1 MTFGTRRAGALAL
14 LLAAIGGTAQAQ
26 QVTGAAPDTTGQATV
41 APGAHRGAFELYGGL
56 GNQSPQLGILGEA
69 PGMSFGIVALRRTAA
84 LGAPPAPGQL
94 PRWEWTVD
102 LVPLARTSPPLVSLR
117 GTGRPCPTAR
127 LCVEPPDPRP
137 SGVHFPSGSAYGV
150 GITPVGVTRRFRRG
164 SMASPFVGV
173 NGGALYFDRH
183 APTTKS
189 SRFNF
194 TASAELGLRIGEVD
208 EPGLTIAYR
217 FHHISNAGTAGEN
230 PGLASHLITLGVH
243 RPRRAGNRRG

>member
-14 LLAAIGGTAQAQ
+14 LLALGGGAAHGQQAGGAEGGAGGTA
-26 QVTGAAPDTTGQATV
+26 VPDGT
-41 APGAHRGAFELYGGL
+41 HRGAFELFGGI
-56 GNQSPQLGILGEA
+56 GNQSPQLGILGET
-69 PGMSFGIVALRRTAA
+69 PGMSFGILALRRTRA
-84 LGAPPAPGQL
+84 LGAPPPAGQL
-94 PRWEWTVD
+94 PKWEWTVD

-137 SGVHFPSGSAYGV
+137 SGVHFPAGSAYGV
-150 GITPVGVTRRFRRG
+150 GITPIGVTRRFRRG

-194 TASAELGLRIGEVD
+194 TASAELGLRVGELD
-208 EPGLTIAYR
+208 EAGLTIAYR

-230 PGLASHLITLGVH
+230 PGLASHVITLGVH
-243 RPRRAGNRRG
+243 RPRRAGKRRG